1 MAHLVHQ
8 DPGSGLDRPL
18 ARGSGHPGRRGAGHL
33 SVRVA
38 VSGAV
43 LNLITGFL
51 GAGKTTAILHLLAH
65 RPAHERWA
73 VLVNEFGEVGIDGEI
88 LADAAGDEIRVR
100 EVAGGCICCTGAMN
114 LRVALTKILR
124 EIRPDRLLVEP
135 TGLGHPTGIVDTLRD
150 PWLASAA
157 RLGNITC
164 IVDPAGFSEERLE
177 KSLIYKDQ
185 LTLADVVVINKTD
198 VAPVDQPEAL
208 EAFVAGLYPPKQA
221 VVRTTHGQ
229 IDPALLD
236 LEASGVGGMSGA
248 GGQGV
253 FTRVTPAFTPQSG
266 LSTGYSASSASV
278 VSPVSLGLADP
289 ATQAPAA
296 DTARGWRFPPEDR
309 FDLKVL
315 EGLFSKPPFSELVR
329 AKGVVRTGR
338 EWYRVDWAEGRF
350 STAPIAWRRDSR
362 LELIADKVL
371 DWAAVEA
378 LLLQALTP
386 TPLPQA
392 GEGL

>member
-1 MAHLVHQ
+1 M
-8 DPGSGLDRPL
+8 
-18 ARGSGHPGRRGAGHL
+18 
-33 SVRVA
+33 
-38 VSGAV
+38 
-43 LNLITGFL
+43 ITGFL

-73 VLVNEFGEVGIDGEI
+73 VVVNEFGEVGIDGEI
-88 LADAAGDEIRVR
+88 LANAAGDEIRVR
-100 EVAGGCICCTGAMN
+100 EVSGGCICCTGAMN
-114 LRVALTKILR
+114 LRVALTRILR
-124 EIRPDRLLVEP
+124 EIRPDRLLLEP

-164 IVDPAGFSEERLE
+164 IVDPAGFTQERLDQ
-177 KSLIYKDQ
+177 SLIYKDQ

-198 VAPVDQPEAL
+198 VAPPDRLAAL

-236 LEASGVGGMSGA
+236 LEASGVSGTSGA

-253 FTRVTPAFTPQSG
+253 FTRVMPVVTPQSG
-266 LSTGYSASSASV
+266 TSTGYSASSASGASGAFSASGASGASGDFSASGAPT
-278 VSPVSLGLADP
+278 VSALSLSAPSQG
-289 ATQAPAA
+289 TQAPAA

-315 EGLFSKPPFSELVR
+315 EGLFSEPPFSELVR
-329 AKGVVRTGR
+329 AKGVLRTGR
-338 EWYRVDWAEGRF
+338 EWYRIDWAEGRF

-362 LELIADKVL
+362 LELIADEVL
-371 DWAAVEA
+371 DWEAVES

>member
-1 MAHLVHQ
+1 M
-8 DPGSGLDRPL
+8 
-18 ARGSGHPGRRGAGHL
+18 
-33 SVRVA
+33 
-38 VSGAV
+38 SGAV

-100 EVAGGCICCTGAMN
+100 EVSGGCICCTGAMN

-164 IVDPAGFSEERLE
+164 IVDPAGFSQERLE

-198 VAPVDQPEAL
+198 VAPADQLAAL

-221 VVRTTHGQ
+221 VVRTTHGR

-236 LEASGVGGMSGA
+236 LEASGVDRA
-248 GGQGV
+248 GER
-253 FTRVTPAFTPQSG
+253 RVLTVMAPAG
-266 LSTGYSASSASV
+266 ASV
-278 VSPVSLGLADP
+278 VGSGPGSVAAPLSGASPD
-289 ATQAPAA
+289 TQAPAA
-296 DTARGWRFPPEDR
+296 DTARGWRFAPEDR

-338 EWYRVDWAEGRF
+338 EWYRFDWAEGRF
-350 STAPIAWRRDSR
+350 STALIAWRRDSR
-362 LELIADKVL
+362 VELIADEVL
-371 DWAAVEA
+371 DWMAVEKA
-378 LLLQALTP
+378 LTQALTP
-386 TPLPQA
+386 CKAATPSPA
-392 GEGL
+392 RRVPTTPGA